1 MRRAE
6 KGPIPRIGFV
16 SQNRQY
22 QDRSIRLRWPAGID
36 ALSVMGK
43 PCQMATDSPLL
54 SCVNTLHYTYFRV
67 K

>member
-1 MRRAE
+1 MSPPWPASRTRGTETQDIASLQE
-6 KGPIPRIGFV
+6 RSAPALAIGLV

-43 PCQMATDSPLL
+43 P
-54 SCVNTLHYTYFRV
+54 
-67 K
+67 